1 MQLITPQA
9 GGVTLAA
16 NRKREFSFA
25 PPRVSHRDGFPIKN
39 AERVFFI
46 ARADQRVFAANVTPP
61 ACVVSIYFRKYEGNT
76 VQLSTRFS

>member
-1 MQLITPQA
+1 M
-9 GGVTLAA
+9 TLAA

-46 ARADQRVFAANVTPP
+46 ARADQKVFAANVTSGLRSDELHFCTPDDD
-61 ACVVSIYFRKYEGNT
+61 YTTRT
-76 VQLSTRFS
+76 VHVHVQYSNR